1 MKVLIVED
9 EELAANRLKKLILGL
24 RPSYQILDILESVGG
39 VVKWMQETPVLPD
52 LILMDI
58 QLSDGVSFEIFDSI
72 EIKTPIIFTTAYDQ
86 YAIKAFKFNSIDYL
100 LKPIKIDELMAAM
113 IKFEQSPVMR
123 DYKMLKSNMLESSG
137 SPRRFVIKIG
147 GTIRTINF
155 EDVAYIFTTDKITFA
170 MTFDGKRYPLDQNLE
185 QIEEFLDPTKFFRVN
200 RQFIVQFKSIVEIHT
215 HSKSRIKLI
224 LNPKTEQ
231 ELIISTEKSS
241 DFKTWLSGTK

>member
-24 RPSYQILDILESVGG
+24 RPSYQILDILESVSG

-100 LKPIKIDELMAAM
+100 LKPIKIDELMAAV
-113 IKFEQSPVMR
+113 IKFEQSPVLR

-137 SPRRFVIKIG
+137 SPSRFVIKIG

-200 RQFIVQFKSIVEIHT
+200 R
-215 HSKSRIKLI
+215 
-224 LNPKTEQ
+224 
-231 ELIISTEKSS
+231 
-241 DFKTWLSGTK
+241 